1 MDHQYSVSLLFPK
14 GDANTSDDRARTAY
28 FRAEESLALAR
39 EQLARSERTLGLMA
53 EEVEGAQQCIGVRK
67 LTAWKRVNQGGGV
80 AKNWN
85 DVPVEFFV
93 PTFLYTVRCSKIGA

>member
-1 MDHQYSVSLLFPK
+1 MGHQSSASLLFPK

-53 EEVEGAQQCIGVRK
+53 EEVEGARQCIGVRS
-67 LTAWKRVNQGGGV
+67 LTARERVNRFLFF

-85 DVPVEFFV
+85 DVPVAFFV
-93 PTFLYTVRCSKIGA
+93 PTFPFTVRC